1 MGLNAVAPSPTLTV
15 GGQVFT
21 DLDNLISLVGSTA
34 SGTLYTGFRKNTET
48 SGYQVPVGKIL
59 VIKAM
64 RIQNKS
70 TSTTFF
76 SLNYADNDQGMGSAT
91 APTNPVYLGGAT
103 QCCPA
108 GGTSVNIQEYGGLD
122 FRVPAQKYIGGND
135 QDASGLTFVQLFGY
149 LIDA

>member
-1 MGLNAVAPSPTLTV
+1 MGLSAVAQTPTLTV

-21 DLDNLISLVGSTA
+21 DLDNLISLIGTTA

-70 TSTTFF
+70 ASPTHF

-91 APTNPVYLGGAT
+91 APTNPVYLGGVA
-103 QCCPA
+103 QCSPT

-122 FRVPAQKYIGGND
+122 FRVPAGKYVGGND
-135 QDASGLTFVQLFGY
+135 QDTSGLTFVQLFGY
-149 LIDA
+149 LINA